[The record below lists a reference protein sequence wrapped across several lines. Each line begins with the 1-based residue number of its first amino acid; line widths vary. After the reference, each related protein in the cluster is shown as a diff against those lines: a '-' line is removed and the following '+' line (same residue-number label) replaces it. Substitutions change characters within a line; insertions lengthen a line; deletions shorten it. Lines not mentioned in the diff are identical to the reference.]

1 MKLRGQTGPAGE
13 GAALPEV
20 EADGAAPPERNGRLP
35 SRLWRRTSLR
45 VRLLIGLL
53 ALSAVGLLITAAV
66 GNNLL
71 RSYLVKQT
79 DQRLVQ
85 ATSVPLRLGEPAP
98 EPFGG
103 PAPLPNSV
111 VYEVYTTNGTLVQS
125 QGAAF
130 GGLTPPSFAGT
141 TLQHTLARGSKPFT
155 VQTKSGAWRVVL
167 RPAYDRAGTQYTL
180 AASSSLGDV
189 DRTVARMTNI
199 ELLVGVGVL
208 VVLAL
213 LGAIVVRL
221 SLRPLTAIEETAEA
235 IAAGDLSR
243 RIPDASEHTE
253 VGRLSGALNAML
265 TRIEA
270 AVRAREASAR
280 EARSSEDRMRQFVAD
295 AGHELRTPLTS
306 IRGFAELHRQR
317 PEESAAESTRL
328 FGRIET
334 EATRMGGLVDDLLL
348 LARLD
353 ARRPLDSA
361 PVDLLPIVAD
371 AAFDA
376 HTLAP
381 ERTVGLDLPGGHPTP
396 GSDDEPDHEPVVVVG
411 DEAGIRQVLAN
422 FVSNALAH
430 TPEGTAVRIGLRI
443 QPDDG
448 NRWAVMEGTDQGPGL
463 SAEQSA
469 RVFERFYR
477 IDAARSRAD
486 GGSGLGLSI
495 AAALAEAM
503 GGRVE
508 VTTAPQA
515 GSTFRVLLPMAA

>member
-1 MKLRGQTGPAGE
+1 
-13 GAALPEV
+13 
-20 EADGAAPPERNGRLP
+20 
-35 SRLWRRTSLR
+35 
-45 VRLLIGLL
+45 
-53 ALSAVGLLITAAV
+53 
-66 GNNLL
+66 
-71 RSYLVKQT
+71 
-79 DQRLVQ
+79 
-85 ATSVPLRLGEPAP
+85 
-98 EPFGG
+98 
-103 PAPLPNSV
+103 
-111 VYEVYTTNGTLVQS
+111 
-125 QGAAF
+125 
-130 GGLTPPSFAGT
+130 
-141 TLQHTLARGSKPFT
+141 
-155 VQTKSGAWRVVL
+155 
-167 RPAYDRAGTQYTL
+167 
-180 AASSSLGDV
+180 
-189 DRTVARMTNI
+189 
-199 ELLVGVGVL
+199 
-208 VVLAL
+208 
-213 LGAIVVRL
+213 
-221 SLRPLTAIEETAEA
+221 
-235 IAAGDLSR
+235 
-243 RIPDASEHTE
+243 
-253 VGRLSGALNAML
+253 ML
-265 TRIEA
+265 TQIEA
-270 AVRAREASAR
+270 AVRAREASER

-381 ERTVGLDLPGGHPTP
+381 ERAVGLDLPGGHPSP
-396 GSDDEPDHEPVVVVG
+396 GSDDETDHDPVVVVG

-443 QPDDG
+443 QPEDG
-448 NRWAVMEGTDQGPGL
+448 TRWAVMEVTDQGPGL
-463 SAEQSA
+463 SAEQAS

-508 VTTAPQA
+508 VTTVPQA

>member
-1 MKLRGQTGPAGE
+1 
-13 GAALPEV
+13 
-20 EADGAAPPERNGRLP
+20 
-35 SRLWRRTSLR
+35 
-45 VRLLIGLL
+45 
-53 ALSAVGLLITAAV
+53 
-66 GNNLL
+66 
-71 RSYLVKQT
+71 
-79 DQRLVQ
+79 
-85 ATSVPLRLGEPAP
+85 
-98 EPFGG
+98 
-103 PAPLPNSV
+103 
-111 VYEVYTTNGTLVQS
+111 
-125 QGAAF
+125 
-130 GGLTPPSFAGT
+130 
-141 TLQHTLARGSKPFT
+141 
-155 VQTKSGAWRVVL
+155 
-167 RPAYDRAGTQYTL
+167 
-180 AASSSLGDV
+180 
-189 DRTVARMTNI
+189 
-199 ELLVGVGVL
+199 
-208 VVLAL
+208 
-213 LGAIVVRL
+213 VVRL

-253 VGRLSGALNAML
+253 VGRLSSALNAML

-270 AVRAREASAR
+270 AVRAREASER

-295 AGHELRTPLTS
+295 AGHVLRTPLTS

-381 ERTVGLDLPGGHPTP
+381 ERAVGLDLPGGHPIP
-396 GSDDEPDHEPVVVVG
+396 GGDEDETDHDPVVVVG

-430 TPEGTAVRIGLRI
+430 TPEGTPVRIGLRI
-443 QPDDG
+443 QPEDDK
-448 NRWAVMEGTDQGPGL
+448 RWAVMEVTDRGPGL
-463 SAEQSA
+463 SPEQA
-469 RVFERFYR
+469 TRVFERFYR

-508 VTTAPQA
+508 VTSAPQA

>member
-1 MKLRGQTGPAGE
+1 
-13 GAALPEV
+13 
-20 EADGAAPPERNGRLP
+20 
-35 SRLWRRTSLR
+35 
-45 VRLLIGLL
+45 VRLLIGLV

-85 ATSVPLRLGEPAP
+85 ATSVPLRLGDAGP
-98 EPFGG
+98 EPFGGG

-111 VYEVYTTNGTLVQS
+111 VYEVYTTDGTLVQS

-130 GGLTPPSFAGT
+130 GGLKPPSFAGT

-155 VQTKSGAWRVVL
+155 VQTRSGAWRVVL
-167 RPAYDRAGTQYTL
+167 RPAFDRAGTQYTL

-189 DRTVARMTNI
+189 DKTVARMTNI

-213 LGAIVVRL
+213 LGAVVVRL

-253 VGRLSGALNAML
+253 VGRLSSALNAML

-270 AVRAREASAR
+270 AVRAREASER

-381 ERTVGLDLPGGHPTP
+381 ERAVGLDLPGGHPIP
-396 GSDDEPDHEPVVVVG
+396 GGDEDETDHDPVVVVG

-430 TPEGTAVRIGLRI
+430 TPEGTPVRIGLRI
-443 QPDDG
+443 QPEDDE
-448 NRWAVMEGTDQGPGL
+448 RWAVMEVTDQGPGL
-463 SAEQSA
+463 SPEQAS

-508 VTTAPQA
+508 VTSAPQA